1 MLLKRP
7 SISHI
12 WNFIKLKSNRY
23 ELDLHLPAEKR
34 LTPLQRS
41 TCSRHEAV
49 NLADSKPNCGY
60 AASGGGTVDCS
71 RHDMKRPNS
80 FGDLQKGER

>member
-1 MLLKRP
+1 M
-7 SISHI
+7 
-12 WNFIKLKSNRY
+12 KLNRY
-23 ELDLHLPAEKR
+23 EFDLPLPAEDR
-34 LTPLQRS
+34 LNPLQKS
-41 TCSRHEAV
+41 TCSRHDAV
-49 NLADSKPNCGY
+49 NLADSKPNSGY